1 VSVRSF
7 NEVNGFA
14 RAGRRRLPR
23 RAIDAKLRMSNV
35 IGGVKHPHNHEREKA
50 MNTRNRI
57 GALGAAVIAIT
68 ALGAAGTAK
77 ADGPS
82 IIKLGSTSPA
92 KASQVTHVYK
102 PWIERMEKDSG
113 GTLKIEAFY
122 GGSLVRSHRKQYEGL
137 VNGMQDGA
145 TVVTSYTEKLF
156 PDFGLFSLP
165 FMFRGTGCEEAA
177 YAAWNLYE
185 RGMIRGLDKVHVVA
199 VFTNDNSGMH
209 FNEAIDSLDD
219 IKGMKIRAAG
229 PGEAGVI
236 EALGAVPVSMSI
248 AQVAE
253 SLHRGVIDGTLNG
266 WSALNTFRITPLIK
280 SDLDMPFGVRAF
292 FIAFNKKAFDAL
304 PAKAQ
309 QAIDKNGGLKLST
322 TFGKFWA
329 DEGAQMRAKLA
340 KEHTVLRPN
349 AQELEAKWEP
359 KFHHIRQAWID
370 EDKGHRQK
378 LFDDAKKLATEY
390 RDHSS

>member
-1 VSVRSF
+1 
-7 NEVNGFA
+7 
-14 RAGRRRLPR
+14 
-23 RAIDAKLRMSNV
+23 
-35 IGGVKHPHNHEREKA
+35 
-50 MNTRNRI
+50 MNIVTRT
-57 GALGAAVIAIT
+57 GALGAAIIAIA

-77 ADGPS
+77 ADGPG

-92 KASQVTHVYK
+92 KASQVKYVYK
-102 PWIERMEKDSG
+102 PWIAQMEKDSE
-113 GTLKIEAFY
+113 GTLEIQAFY

-137 VNGMQDGA
+137 VNGLQDGA

-185 RGMIRGLDKVHVVA
+185 QGMIGGLDKVHVVA

-209 FNEAIDSLDD
+209 FNKPLKSIED
-219 IKGMKIRAAG
+219 IKGLKIRAAG

-236 EALGAVPVSMSI
+236 EALGAVPVAMSI

-253 SLHRGVIDGTLNG
+253 SLHRSVIEGTLNG

-309 QAIDKNGGLKLST
+309 QAIDKNGGLELSM

-329 DEGAQMRAKLA
+329 NEGGEMRAKLA
-340 KEHTVLRPN
+340 KEHTVLRPSDD
-349 AQELEAKWEP
+349 ELEAKWEP

-370 EDKGHRQK
+370 EDKAHRQK
-378 LFDDAKKLATEY
+378 LFDETKKLVAQY
-390 RDHSS
+390 RNHSS